1 MQNSNEKKA
10 GAPAEKKGGRPA
22 WRKLFMEKGFE
33 LFSTRSIE
41 AVTLQDVADASGHG
55 VATLYR
61 YFNSKIGLLLEISAW
76 KWGEFFENNR
86 RRHPE
91 GGFADKSARDMFDF
105 YLDSYLEVYRNYRDL
120 LRFNQMFNIYLK
132 SEEVERG
139 HVDVYRGLMKPIT
152 DFFHLLYEKGKL
164 DGTVRTDVEE
174 TEMLSTTIHLMLAA
188 VTRYAIGLV
197 YEPAEGF
204 DDLKELES
212 LKEML
217 FLRYTNS

>member
-1 MQNSNEKKA
+1 MDYME
-10 GAPAEKKGGRPA
+10 APKSGKPA

-61 YFNSKIGLLLEISAW
+61 YFNSKPELLLEIAAW
-76 KWGEFFENNR
+76 KWGEFFRENRKR
-86 RRHPE
+86 RPAS
-91 GGFADKSARDMFDF
+91 GFDRRTAAEMFDF
-105 YLDSYLEVYRNYRDL
+105 YLDSYLEVYRNYKDL
-120 LRFNQMFNIYLK
+120 LRFNQMFNIYLR

-139 HVDVYRGLMKPIT
+139 HVDVYQGLMKPIT
-152 DFFHLLYEKGKL
+152 DLVHLMYEKAKV
-164 DGTVRTDVEE
+164 DGTLRTDISE

-197 YEPAEGF
+197 YEPADGF

-217 FLRYTNS
+217 FLRYTTK